1 MELSNLFH
9 SLPWYKP
16 DWCYPS
22 MSKENYELLKQCN
35 DLPKTEFSDDIEDI
49 INRSK
54 NFSIPFPI
62 ESVRLDKL
70 KKHRPID
77 RLKRNISGT
86 YPIIH
91 ERILMLM
98 THFLLYKREFG
109 SSIEKAFYKDMTIP
123 ELIDRL
129 LLKRAVSFMGE
140 LDSYL
145 LLSGESG
152 EDGWENVGTLQQR
165 PPLLLENV
173 LSYDEMKLSA
183 FLFVSGP
190 TECINDGSRH
200 NSGVVKDDDIEQ
212 EAIIIGAIGP
222 RFERTNRMDYED
234 IVISSTQ
241 NSEERGYGEHVTPT
255 TCLHV
260 LRHTYT
266 RDASLAKHAWRQLW
280 AELYQVHSYT
290 YEELSARLAGA
301 ASDRYVKLPRGG
313 AWFDNEVYYKRICI
327 LAETVLLEA
336 EGRAR
341 GRSVFL
347 NVVGCGLG
355 VWKIS
360 PHQTDVYVLTF
371 LERIRAMLDEEALDH
386 ITDVNFAYIR
396 ASDNVTALFTK
407 TNEIENS
414 TSTVKSLFVANK
426 KHPKGGVSV
435 QLEDREPASRL
446 HGRHR
451 GKLLVLI
458 YPWDGN
464 AHPGNEFWLGSLTGS
479 GDPAAACSTQ
489 VAELH
494 NAHVNPRVAAAN
506 TRVAAHAAVLPLRDC
521 AERP

>member
-1 MELSNLFH
+1 MDLAKLLED
-9 SLPWYKP
+9 LPWIKL
-16 DWCYPS
+16 DWCFPS
-22 MSKENYELLKQCN
+22 MTQETNELIQKC
-35 DLPKTEFSDDIEDI
+35 TEIPEIEPDPEVDEI
-49 INRSK
+49 IERSK
-54 NFSIPFPI
+54 NFPIPFPI
-62 ESVRLDKL
+62 QTVRLEKL
-70 KKHRPID
+70 KEHRPID
-77 RLKRNISGT
+77 RLKRNISET

-91 ERILMLM
+91 ERVLLLMA
-98 THFLLYKREFG
+98 HFLIYKREHG
-109 SSIEKAFYKDMTIP
+109 SSIEKELYRDMTIP

-129 LLKRAVSFMGE
+129 LLKRAVSFMGARDAYM
-140 LDSYL
+140 LM
-145 LLSGESG
+145 SGKKG
-152 EDGWENVGTLQQR
+152 VDGWENVGT
-165 PPLLLENV
+165 PAETEPLVLKDV
-173 LSYDEMKLSA
+173 LSYDEIKLSA

-190 TECINDGSRH
+190 TECINSGSRR
-200 NSGVVKDDDIEQ
+200 NCGVLDDDDIEK

-222 RFERTNRMDYED
+222 RFKRLNRMDYED
-234 IVISSTQ
+234 MVISKTQ
-241 NSEERGYGEHVTPT
+241 NTAERGYGEHEAPT
-255 TCLHV
+255 RCMDV
-260 LRHTYT
+260 LRHAYT
-266 RDASLAKHAWRQLW
+266 RDASLAKRAWRQLW

-386 ITDVNFAYIR
+386 ITDVNFAYIGT
-396 ASDNVTALFTK
+396 SKSVT
-407 TNEIENS
+407 
-414 TSTVKSLFVANK
+414 
-426 KHPKGGVSV
+426 GGVSV

-451 GKLLVLI
+451 GKLLVLT

-464 AHPGNEFWLGSLTGS
+464 AQPGNEFWKGKLKSS

-494 NAHVNPRVAAAN
+494 NPHVNPRAASRTA
-506 TRVAAHAAVLPLRDC
+506 RVAARDAVLPLRTY
-521 AERP
+521 AGRR